1 MEMKDAF
8 KKADFRMAFTL
19 TLLWQT
25 AFYCATP
32 FNSSYQLEELGMP
45 FTFIMV
51 MGFVCNMLRIAI
63 TPLMGRLGD
72 RHGMAFLYKYSLIGI
87 LLYFIFFAMA
97 VPSNAYPMVILGTV
111 SSALGWSFA
120 GIGLFGVQL
129 ELLEEGK
136 RDIQLSI
143 LLALS
148 GAYGFL
154 VSFASGCLLDF
165 LQRVLAAL
173 PGQRLYA
180 QQFTNILGAGFLLIT
195 ILYLKCRVQKRER
208 QL

>member
-195 ILYLKCRVQKRER
+195 ILYLKYRVQKRER